1 MADKQPTKRTLLLR
15 LRAAR
20 AMEKGLPDQVRRAY
34 GDAPSVLADL
44 PSDDPHLATV
54 RENARSSLLKQG
66 YLTEEDLDTLPVD
79 EAIATAQQRLRAQ
92 GRRPARTIR
101 HAGTPREGQPGPGHE
116 GAPFIAARIG
126 VAWVSSSA
134 EVEQFRAPRHDRF
147 RRADDHPLAR

>member
-1 MADKQPTKRTLLLR
+1 MGGSHRAPEPVYGNGGGVANKQPTKRTLLLR

-44 PSDDPHLATV
+44 SSDDPHLTTV
-54 RENARSSLLKQG
+54 SENARSTLLKQG

-92 GRRPARTIR
+92 VAGLQEQSDTLARQEKGNPDRVT
-101 HAGTPREGQPGPGHE
+101 
-116 GAPFIAARIG
+116 
-126 VAWVSSSA
+126 
-134 EVEQFRAPRHDRF
+134 RAPRSLRQG
-147 RRADDHPLAR
+147 

>member
-1 MADKQPTKRTLLLR
+1 MGEIYRAPEPVYGNGDSMADKQPTKRTLLLR

-20 AMEKGLPDQVRRAY
+20 AMEKGLPDQIRRAY

-44 PSDDPHLATV
+44 PSDDPHLTTV

-92 GRRPARTIR
+92 V
-101 HAGTPREGQPGPGHE
+101 AGLQ
-116 GAPFIAARIG
+116 
-126 VAWVSSSA
+126 
-134 EVEQFRAPRHDRF
+134 EQSDT
-147 RRADDHPLAR
+147 LARQEKGNPDRVTRVPRSLRQG